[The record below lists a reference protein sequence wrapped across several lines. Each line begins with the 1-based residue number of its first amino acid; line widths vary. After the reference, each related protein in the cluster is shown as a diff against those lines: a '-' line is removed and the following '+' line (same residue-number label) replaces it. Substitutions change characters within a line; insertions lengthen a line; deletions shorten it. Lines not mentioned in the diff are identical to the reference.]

1 MKIITKPR
9 TRDMRKRRIAAY
21 CRVSTLLEVQEDSL
35 ETQTAHYK
43 NYIEANPD
51 WEFVGVFADK
61 KTGTDSE
68 HRTGFQ
74 KMIDLACAGKIDTIM
89 TKSVSR
95 FSRNLVNTLHYVEV
109 LNSHGVNVI
118 FEKEGLDSANPS
130 SAMVFSF
137 LAAIAQNESQSISAN
152 IRNATRKRYER
163 GEYSAGSHQCFG
175 YKAVDGKLVPD
186 EDADIVR
193 AIFSMYLEG
202 NSCAGIAQKLK
213 ELGVSGRT
221 GQPLSMAGINYILR
235 NEVYAGDKELL
246 KSQRKELFSGAEMK
260 DESIYLEN
268 DHEAIVDRDIWDAVQ
283 KRLDTKGMTGRKN
296 IQRGGGKTHFL
307 HDKMVC
313 GRCGEFMTRIT
324 LRRYSRPGEVAERY
338 KAWEC
343 CGRHKGRAGNG
354 CKMRVVREK
363 EVLDAVEKI
372 IGKAADEDSIELIDR
387 VLITEDEIVV
397 ERA

>member
-43 NYIEANPD
+43 NYIEANPY
-51 WEFVGVFADK
+51 WEFAGVFADK

-202 NSCAGIAQKLK
+202 NSCAEIAQK
-213 ELGVSGRT
+213 
-221 GQPLSMAGINYILR
+221 
-235 NEVYAGDKELL
+235 
-246 KSQRKELFSGAEMK
+246 
-260 DESIYLEN
+260 
-268 DHEAIVDRDIWDAVQ
+268 
-283 KRLDTKGMTGRKN
+283 RKN
-296 IQRGGGKTHFL
+296 WELSAEQ
-307 HDKMVC
+307 DS
-313 GRCGEFMTRIT
+313 RCRWQASTIF
-324 LRRYSRPGEVAERY
+324 SA
-338 KAWEC
+338 
-343 CGRHKGRAGNG
+343 
-354 CKMRVVREK
+354 MRSMSVIRNF
-363 EVLDAVEKI
+363 
-372 IGKAADEDSIELIDR
+372 
-387 VLITEDEIVV
+387 
-397 ERA
+397 